1 MADGPKDYR
10 DPKVTTT
17 ESGSSMKWLWYIV
30 GAIVLLLL
38 LAWLLGWFGDADDDV
53 VVTEEPVIEEN
64 EGTIIVPD

>member
-1 MADGPKDYR
+1 MADGPRDYR
-10 DPKVTTT
+10 DPKVTTS

-38 LAWLLGWFGDADDDV
+38 LAWLFGWFGDAVDDGA
-53 VVTEEPVIEEN
+53 VTQEPAIEEN

>member
-10 DPKVTTT
+10 DPKVTTS

-53 VVTEEPVIEEN
+53 VVTEEPVIEGN